1 MRCGVIARKIGMTRV
16 FGSDGGHVPVTVLQ
30 MENCQV
36 TSVRDKEKDGYI
48 AVQVGVGSRKA
59 SRVNKALQGQYK
71 KAGVEAKARLA
82 EFRVSEDALLE
93 VGSTLGA
100 NHFVSGQKVDV
111 VGVSHGK
118 GFAGVMKR
126 YNFSGLGASH
136 GVSVSHRSHGSTG
149 QNQDPG
155 KVFKGKKMAGHM
167 GDEQVTI
174 QNLEIVATD
183 VSEGLILVRGAVP
196 GSKGGYVLV
205 SDAVK
210 ASRPEEAP
218 FPAGFLADGLAA
230 EEEAKNA
237 PPPEA
242 AEPAEA
248 GTEAEAEA
256 EAAPEEAPE
265 EAKAEEAKPE
275 EEKPEEAKAES
286 ESETEEKPE
295 EKPEEAKA
303 EEAEAEEKPEEEQ
316 AEPEAKEES
325 EDDSKDK
332 G

>member
-1 MRCGVIARKIGMTRV
+1 MRCGVIARKVGMTRV

-48 AVQVGVGSRKA
+48 AVQVGVGSRRA

-93 VGSTLGA
+93 IGSTLGA

-111 VGVSHGK
+111 VGISHGK

-205 SDAVK
+205 SDAV
-210 ASRPEEAP
+210 
-218 FPAGFLADGLAA
+218 
-230 EEEAKNA
+230 
-237 PPPEA
+237 
-242 AEPAEA
+242 
-248 GTEAEAEA
+248 
-256 EAAPEEAPE
+256 
-265 EAKAEEAKPE
+265 
-275 EEKPEEAKAES
+275 
-286 ESETEEKPE
+286 
-295 EKPEEAKA
+295 
-303 EEAEAEEKPEEEQ
+303 
-316 AEPEAKEES
+316 
-325 EDDSKDK
+325 
-332 G
+332 